1 MKCFTLFAGVRVGLL
16 LIALCGLAGTGH
28 AQPKTDSAEL
38 PGPKKNLTVDLGG
51 GVTMQLALIRPGSFT
66 MGDKS
71 GRKVTITKPFYMG
84 KYEVTQEQWE
94 RVMGSNPSNFKG
106 AKNPVEQVS
115 WDDCQNFI
123 TKLKEKVPGNQ
134 FSLPTEAQWEYA
146 CRAGTATDPGN
157 WDEVAWYS
165 NNSGSKTHPA
175 GEKKPNAWGLYDM
188 HGNVWEW
195 CQDWYGD
202 YSTNAETDPVGPSS
216 GSYRVVRGGSWFN
229 FATYCRSACRCYGVP
244 SDRCYGFGVRVVVGV
259 R

>member
-195 CQDWYGD
+195 CLDWYGN
-202 YSTNAETDPVGPSS
+202 YAGEESDPRGAAS
-216 GSYRVVRGGSWFN
+216 GSTRVDRGGSGYGCG
-229 FATYCRSACRCYGVP
+229 AVDCRSARRSNGTQNYRG
-244 SDRCYGFGVRVVVGV
+244 SHIGFRVA
-259 R
+259 RTLP